1 MNHLLR
7 ELAPISEAGWRSLA
21 DEATE
26 QFGIHL
32 AARKLVDFSGPH
44 GWTHSATEIG
54 RQRRLELGEGAGEGT
69 RLRQRKVLPLAE
81 LQVPFTMPRAELE
94 DAERGASNLDFDALD
109 AAALQLARL
118 ENHALFHGWHEPGF
132 VGMTAASGHSPVPL
146 GAEPEAYPKTVARAV
161 NVLRDAGIEGPY
173 AFGIGPV
180 DHAKIMETTEH
191 GGYLLLD
198 HLRRI
203 LGGGK
208 VVRSPGIEGAV
219 VLGAGDG
226 NFCFDVGQDISIGY
240 SWHDAEN
247 ITLYF
252 EESFTVH
259 VMEPDAAVA
268 LTAE

>member
-7 ELAPISEAGWRSLA
+7 ELAPIPDSAWRALE

-44 GWTHSATEIG
+44 GWTHSATDIG
-54 RQRRLELGEGAGEGT
+54 RQRKLEPAEPAGDGA
-69 RLRQRKVLPLAE
+69 RLRRRRVLPLAE
-81 LQVPFTMPRAELE
+81 LQVPFTMHRGELE
-94 DAERGASNLDFDALD
+94 DAERGARNLDFDTLD

-118 ENHALFHGWHEPGF
+118 ENHALFHDWPQPEF
-132 VGMTAASGHSPVPL
+132 VGMTAASSHAPVPL
-146 GAEPEAYPKTVARAV
+146 GDGPETFPRTVARAV
-161 NVLRDAGIEGPY
+161 NVLRDAGIHGPY
-173 AFGIGPV
+173 AFAIGPEG
-180 DHAKIMETTEH
+180 HAKIMETTEH

-208 VVRSPGIEGAV
+208 VVRSPGVEGAV
-219 VLGAGDG
+219 VLATGEG
-226 NFCFDVGQDISIGY
+226 NFQFDVGQDISIGY
-240 SWHDAEN
+240 SWHDAESV
-247 ITLYF
+247 TLYF

-259 VMEPDAAVA
+259 VLEPDAAVA
-268 LTAE
+268 LTEQ